1 MARATEFLPA
11 TALRTLGDP
20 VRLRI
25 VALLARPDAACCSI
39 ADRVCACDLER
50 VLGLAQPTISHHMKI
65 LCDAGLIEPRK
76 AGKFVFY
83 RLNRT
88 RFHKLAGWLTEL
100 AGEQKDGPYPQFAE
114 DAA

>member
-1 MARATEFLPA
+1 MESLADYRPA
-11 TALRTLGDP
+11 AALKALGHP

-25 VALLARPDAACCSI
+25 VSALARPDAACCSI

-50 VLGLAQPTISHHMKI
+50 LIGLAQPTISHHMKM
-65 LCDAGLIEPRK
+65 LCDAGLVESKR

-88 RFHKLAGWLTEL
+88 RFHKLGAWLAEVV
-100 AGEQKDGPYPQFAE
+100 GEPEEGSYPVFTE

>member
-1 MARATEFLPA
+1 MTEFLPT
-11 TALRTLGDP
+11 TALKALGDP

-25 VALLARPDAACCSI
+25 VAALARPDAACCSI
-39 ADRVCACDLER
+39 ADRMCACDLER
-50 VLGLAQPTISHHMKI
+50 LLELAQPTISHHMKI
-65 LCDAGLIEPRK
+65 LCDAGLIESRK

-88 RFHKLAGWLTEL
+88 QFHKLAGWLAEL
-100 AGEQKDGPYPQFAE
+100 VGEAKAGPYPVFAE

>member
-1 MARATEFLPA
+1 MMLSMDNPTARLK
-11 TALRTLGDP
+11 ALADP
-20 VRLRI
+20 VRVHI
-25 VALLARPDAACCSI
+25 VQTLARPDAACCSI

-50 VLGLAQPTISHHMKI
+50 VLGLAQPTVSHHMKI
-65 LCDAGLIEPRK
+65 LADAGLVEARK

-88 RFHKLAGWLTEL
+88 RFHKLAAWLAEL
-100 AGEQKDGPYPQFAE
+100 VGEPAEGPYPALTE

>member
-1 MARATEFLPA
+1 MERPTNIAPA
-11 TALRTLGDP
+11 VLLKTLGDP

-25 VALLARPDAACCSI
+25 IEALARPDAACCSI

-50 VLGLAQPTISHHMKI
+50 LLGLAQPTISHHMKL
-65 LCDAGLIEPRK
+65 LCDAGLVEAKK

-88 RFHKLAGWLTEL
+88 HFHQLGAWLSEI
-100 AGEQKDGPYPQFAE
+100 AGEPAEGLYPEFAQS
-114 DAA
+114 AV

>member
-1 MARATEFLPA
+1 MARPTEFLPEA
-11 TALRTLGDP
+11 TLKALGDP

-25 VALLARPDAACCSI
+25 VGLLARPDAACCSI

-65 LCDAGLIEPRK
+65 LCDAGLVESRK

-88 RFHKLAGWLTEL
+88 RFHKLAGWLTEF
-100 AGEQKDGPYPQFAE
+100 AGELKDGPYPVFAE